1 MKTGT
6 LLTRWASIL
15 CALLLMISLFAV
27 PVFADE
33 TSTRANATQSSE
45 PTSETT
51 DVTESDTVA
60 ATESTTTAA
69 TGDAQD
75 KNEEDKEEGLSIGAI
90 IWIVAGAIVLIVA
103 AVLVVKFRANIAKG
117 LRVYKSEFKKVSWLS
132 AEQTRKSSLV
142 VVVVLVAFAAVICLL
157 DMGLFKLF
165 DLLLDAFKSLFNTAG

>member
-6 LLTRWASIL
+6 LLTRWASVL
-15 CALLLMISLFAV
+15 CALLLVISLFAV

-33 TSTRANATQSSE
+33 TSTQADAVQSSE
-45 PTSETT
+45 PTSETA

-60 ATESTTTAA
+60 ATESTAT
-69 TGDAQD
+69 TGDAQ
-75 KNEEDKEEGLSIGAI
+75 NETEKDKEEGLSIGAI
-90 IWIVAGAIVLIVA
+90 IWIVAGAIVLIVV
-103 AVLVVKFRANIAKG
+103 AVLVIKFRANIAKG

>member
-6 LLTRWASIL
+6 LLTRWASVL

-33 TSTRANATQSSE
+33 TSTKADAAQSSE
-45 PTSETT
+45 PTSESS
-51 DVTESDTVA
+51 DVTESESVST
-60 ATESTTTAA
+60 TES
-69 TGDAQD
+69 GSSNESND
-75 KNEEDKEEGLSIGAI
+75 KNDKKEEGLSIAAI
-90 IWIVAGAIVLIVA
+90 IWIVAGAIILIVA
-103 AVLVVKFRANIAKG
+103 AVLAIKFRANIAKG

-132 AEQTRKSSLV
+132 AEQTRKSTLV